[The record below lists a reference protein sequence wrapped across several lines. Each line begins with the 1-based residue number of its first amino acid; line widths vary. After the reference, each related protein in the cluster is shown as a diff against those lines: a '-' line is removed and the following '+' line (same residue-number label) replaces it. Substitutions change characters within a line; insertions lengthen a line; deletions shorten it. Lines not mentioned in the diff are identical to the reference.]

1 MFQNLESFADRSCCG
16 YFSLAL
22 SQKELQHV
30 ESLRIV
36 VHHKHAQAMEFLHI
50 DGPAIEKRFVLWF
63 QGPGAQLR
71 ASRHFGQGE
80 SDFKRGTL
88 PFTRAVRGDR
98 ATVGFREVAHDGET

>member
-1 MFQNLESFADRSCCG
+1 MFQNPKGFVDRSCCG

-30 ESLRIV
+30 ASLRIV
-36 VHHKHAQAMEFLHI
+36 VHHKHAQAMEFLHTG
-50 DGPAIEKRFVLWF
+50 GPASEKRFVLWF
-63 QGPGAQLR
+63 RGAQLS

-98 ATVGFREVAHDGET
+98 ATVGFREVAH

>member
-16 YFSLAL
+16 YFSLTL

-36 VHHKHAQAMEFLHI
+36 LHKHAQAKEFLHTG
-50 DGPAIEKRFVLWF
+50 GPAIEKRFVLWF
-63 QGPGAQLR
+63 GGPMAQLS
-71 ASRHFGQGE
+71 AFRHFRPGE

-98 ATVGFREVAHDGET
+98 ATMGFREVAHDGET